1 MSDQINVAADVEV
14 VQEIYAAFGRGD
26 IPVLLN
32 LMSEEVEWVYP
43 GPSLIPFAGTHH
55 GSEGIADFLSSVVE
69 TLDIEQFEPHEFVAQ
84 DDTVVVL
91 GYERSHVKATD
102 RTFEQEWAHVYTLRD
117 GKVVKVRLI
126 ENTAALAAAFEGA

>member
-43 GPSLIPFAGTHH
+43 GLSLIPFAGTHH
-55 GSEGIADFLSSVVE
+55 GSEGIADFLSSV
-69 TLDIEQFEPHEFVAQ
+69 
-84 DDTVVVL
+84 
-91 GYERSHVKATD
+91 G
-102 RTFEQEWAHVYTLRD
+102 
-117 GKVVKVRLI
+117 
-126 ENTAALAAAFEGA
+126 